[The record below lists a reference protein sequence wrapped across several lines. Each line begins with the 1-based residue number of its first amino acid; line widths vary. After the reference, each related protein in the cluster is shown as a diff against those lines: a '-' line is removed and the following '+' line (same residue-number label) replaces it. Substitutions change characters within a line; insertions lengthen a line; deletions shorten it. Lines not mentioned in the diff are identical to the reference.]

1 MKHQIT
7 ISGNVT
13 GFSAGKNT
21 KSKCETCKY
30 GIVTS
35 GMHYIMDYRTNTGI
49 VQRGEQN
56 CTCTYT
62 GERTIS
68 IIDGEIQ
75 CSAYV
80 RNETLVCKGENEN
93 V

>member
-1 MKHQIT
+1 MSPDFQQGKTQNQ
-7 ISGNVT
+7 NVKP
-13 GFSAGKNT
+13 ANT
-21 KSKCETCKY
+21 AF
-30 GIVTS
+30 TS
-35 GMHYIMDYRTNTGI
+35 GTHYIMDYRTNTGI